1 MVITQKYRFIAD
13 LLTAWEANGYAM
25 GVDQQLKIRELLQKI
40 PDDCTISELKTL
52 LSPIFAHN
60 AKQQEEFYDLFT
72 KLEPQQNQTQTDPD
86 IQTQAPTSP
95 TSDIPNPTSKDWL
108 RNRLRW
114 RVTFVIGILLVLL
127 FVFFDK
133 IINLIIK
140 PNTIPERYVRT
151 ELIYNPKKP
160 DIRTFRFDF
169 DTPSVKNIKMVS
181 LNAKM
186 QGVTTVVTNLLGKI
200 PYFTAQAR
208 PMSAETQILVDTLTF
223 LFEYADNTKERVHYE
238 FTIHNSGAPQR
249 VTTKQSTLALKPY
262 NHTPDTAT
270 LRPQEVM
277 QFSLLNGGWSWM
289 KTGLWALLG
298 SAIWGIAYWRR
309 RKEQKDLAARRD
321 NKTKPPYSWQIKIE
335 GIENTIQLN
344 DVFFRTAND
353 MRRRSEMDIRRL
365 DMPRTIQGT
374 IKKAGM
380 PQFSYR
386 QPTQTNEYL
395 VLIDQAAAQSHRA
408 RLFDFLMR
416 RWQQQE
422 VLVERF
428 FFNGDIRLCW
438 NEKHKRGLSIAE
450 LQQQFPTHRLIVV
463 SHGFWLLK
471 TMVVEWDE
479 WTAGL
484 LDNWRYKVL
493 LTPRMPSEWDARET
507 VLSKKFRI
515 LPAILRGVGDLAE
528 TLDAIEIPDFKRWQE
543 LDLDEAQP
551 IRLPRKLSAET
562 LMIFLESHFIVYQQ
576 GGKRDDRLL
585 QWMAACAVSPVIHW
599 DLTLVFGKL
608 ISDNSPE
615 SDSLVTLDS
624 IFQLTRLSWFNE
636 ALMSDEVRRPLLD
649 WLEKTHPS
657 VLAQVRAK
665 WAEILTTNKPPEDSI
680 AFDDY
685 SLAVTINALN
695 QKPTPH
701 EKRKLNEEL
710 ERTLANEPR
719 QDFLVLDYL
728 AAQRTPLDAFVPKRF
743 LNYFRDPERRIPTL
757 RAWVWQIPLW
767 LVGGLLFFG
776 FNYAPNCTEGVAMTR
791 TRMACIKNDQDKLTL
806 LEYAICDVLDKN
818 YWRVSDVKADS
829 VLAWA
834 YFSPSRNAY
843 ADVNSAPQRVDEEL
857 LASAQNM
864 IRTNNLDSISFYQNL
879 KIAYANAAIRF
890 TNKSYKDSACLFVQL
905 CANLQTKDSVLTA
918 DELTYFNQLCNTQN
932 AQSNK
937 ATILPPKP
945 NRIPVQNAQPQTNT
959 AQNPPL
965 VQQTT
970 TDAYKKDTV
979 QKQATKLADILSLSI
994 SGLQKDIATIG
1005 ESLNINYALS
1015 NDGKEVMENV
1025 VLRFMLNNTLLSTTK
1040 LDPIPV
1046 GETKRGAG
1054 NVTIPKDVKMGQQTI
1069 NIVAEWQG
1077 QTLNSNNKTIDINP
1091 TKGTTKN

>member
-1 MVITQKYRFIAD
+1 MVIAQKYRFIAD

-25 GVDQQLKIRELLQKI
+25 GVDQQLKIRELLKKI
-40 PDDCTISELKTL
+40 PDDCTIPQLKTL

-72 KLEPQQNQTQTDPD
+72 KLTPQQNQTETTPDTQTEVVTFPKSETP
-86 IQTQAPTSP
+86 IQK
-95 TSDIPNPTSKDWL
+95 SKDWL
-108 RNRLRW
+108 RNRLKW
-114 RVTFVIGILLVLL
+114 RVKFAIGIVLVLL

-133 IINLIIK
+133 LINWIK
-140 PNTIPERYVRT
+140 PSPIPERYVRT
-151 ELIYNPKKP
+151 ELTYNPKKP
-160 DIRTFRFDF
+160 DIRTFKFDF

-181 LNAKM
+181 PNARM
-186 QGVTTVVTNLLGKI
+186 QAVTIVVTDLVGRT
-200 PYFTAQAR
+200 PYFTAQAQ
-208 PMSAETQILVDTLTF
+208 PMSKQLPQLLDTLTF
-223 LFEYADNTKERVHYE
+223 VFEYKNNTKERVHYI
-238 FTIHNSGAPQR
+238 FTIHN
-249 VTTKQSTLALKPY
+249 TLAPKTDTTQQLTLVLKPY
-262 NHTPDTAT
+262 SHPDTAN

-277 QFSLLNGGWSWM
+277 QFNMLNGGWSWG
-289 KTGLWALLG
+289 KTGLWVLLG
-298 SAIWGIAYWRR
+298 SMIWGIAYWQR

-321 NKTKPPYSWQIKIE
+321 NKTKPPYSWQIKID
-335 GIENTIQLN
+335 GIENVLQLN
-344 DVFFRTAND
+344 ETFFRTANE

-365 DMPRTIQGT
+365 DMRRTIQGT
-374 IKKAGM
+374 IRKAGM

-386 QPTQTNEYL
+386 QPTQSNEYL

-408 RLFDFLMR
+408 KLFDFMMR

-438 NEKHKRGLSIAE
+438 NDKHKRGLSIAE
-450 LQQQFPTHRLIVV
+450 LQQRYPTHRLIVV
-463 SHGFWLLK
+463 GHGFWLLK

-528 TLDAIEIPDFKRWQE
+528 TLDAIEIPNFKRWQE
-543 LDLDEAQP
+543 LELEEAEP
-551 IRLPRKLSAET
+551 IRLPKKLSAET
-562 LMIFLESHFIVYQQ
+562 LMIFLETHFITYTQ

-599 DLTLVFGKL
+599 DLTLTFGKL

-624 IFQLTRLSWFNE
+624 IFQLTRLSWFNDAAIPDE
-636 ALMSDEVRRPLLD
+636 ARRPLLD

-657 VLAQVRAK
+657 VLAQVRTK
-665 WAEILTTNKPPEDSI
+665 WAEILTTNKPPQDSI

-695 QKPTPH
+695 QKPTPR
-701 EKRKLNEEL
+701 EKRHLNSDL
-710 ERTLANEPR
+710 ERSLVNEPR

-728 AAQRTPLDAFVPKRF
+728 AAQRTPLDAFIPQRF
-743 LNYFRDPERRIPTL
+743 LDYFRDPERRVPTL
-757 RAWVWQIPLW
+757 RAWVWQIPL
-767 LVGGLLFFG
+767 LLIGGLIMFG
-776 FNYAPNCTEGVAMTR
+776 FNYAPDCKEGVAMTR
-791 TRMACIKNDQDKLTL
+791 TRMACIQSPQDKLTL
-806 LEYAICDVLDKN
+806 LEYAICDVLDKQ
-818 YWRVSDVKADS
+818 YWNTDAVQIDS
-829 VLAWA
+829 VLALT
-834 YFSPSRNAY
+834 YFVPKSGDIGNTERL
-843 ADVNSAPQRVDEEL
+843 DEFL
-857 LASAQNM
+857 LRTAKEM
-864 IRTNNLDSISFYQNL
+864 IEKDNLDSTSFYQNL
-879 KIAYANAAIRF
+879 KIAYANTAIKF
-890 TNKSYKDSACLFVQL
+890 ANKTNKDSTCLFVQL
-905 CANLQTKDSVLTA
+905 YANLPTKDSVLTA
-918 DELTYFNQLCNTQN
+918 DEWTYFNQMCNRQN
-932 AQSNK
+932 IQPNK
-937 ATILPPKP
+937 ATVLPPKS
-945 NRIPVQNAQPQTNT
+945 NKIPTQRVQPQTNR
-959 AQNPPL
+959 AQNPPI
-965 VQQTT
+965 VQQST
-970 TDAYKKDTV
+970 TDAYKQDSV

-994 SGLQKDIATIG
+994 SGLQKDAATLG

-1025 VLRFMLNNTLLSTTK
+1025 VLRFMLNNAVLSTAK

-1054 NVTIPKDVKMGQQTI
+1054 NITIPKEVKAGQQTI

-1077 QTLNSNNKTIDINP
+1077 QTLKSNNKSIEINP
-1091 TKGTTKN
+1091 TRGTTKN

>member
-25 GVDQQLKIRELLQKI
+25 GIDQQLKIRELLQKI

-72 KLEPQQNQTQTDPD
+72 KLEPQQKQTETPPD

-95 TSDIPNPTSKDWL
+95 TSHIPNPTSKTDWL
-108 RNRLRW
+108 KNRLRW
-114 RVTFVIGILLVLL
+114 RVKFVIGILLALG
-127 FVFFDK
+127 FIFSDK
-133 IINLIIK
+133 IIDACK
-140 PNTIPERYVRT
+140 PSPIPERFVQA
-151 ELIYNPKKP
+151 ELVYNAKKNE
-160 DIRTFRFDF
+160 IKTFRFDF

-181 LNAKM
+181 PNAKM
-186 QGVTTVVTNLLGKI
+186 REVTVVVTDLLGKT
-200 PYFTAQAR
+200 PFFTAQAN
-208 PMSAETQILVDTLTF
+208 PISEQTAQLIDTLTF
-223 LFEYADNTKERVHYE
+223 VFEYKDNSKARVHYI
-238 FTIHNSGAPQR
+238 FTIHNSSAIQ
-249 VTTKQSTLALKPY
+249 TKSAQQVALTLKPY
-262 NHTPDTAT
+262 SHATDTAN
-270 LRPQEVM
+270 LRPQETL
-277 QFSLLNGGWSWM
+277 QFSPLNGGWSWG

-298 SAIWGIAYWRR
+298 STIWGIAYWRR
-309 RKEQKDLAARRD
+309 QKEKKDLAARRD
-321 NKTKPPYSWQIKIE
+321 SKTKPPYSWQIKIE

-386 QPTQTNEYL
+386 QPTQANEYL

-428 FFNGDIRLCW
+428 FFNGDMRLCW

-471 TMVVEWDE
+471 TTVVEWDE

-562 LMIFLESHFIVYQQ
+562 LMIFLESHFIVYQK

-599 DLTLVFGKL
+599 DLTLTFGKL

-615 SDSLVTLDS
+615 ADSLVTLDS

-657 VLAQVRAK
+657 VLTQVRTK

-695 QKPTPH
+695 QKPTPR
-701 EKRKLNEEL
+701 EKRKLNDAL
-710 ERTLANEPR
+710 ERSLANEPR

-728 AAQRTPLDAFVPKRF
+728 AAQRTPLDAFVPQRF
-743 LNYFRDPERRIPTL
+743 LNYFRDPARRIPSL

-767 LVGGLLFFG
+767 LFGGFLLFSFD
-776 FNYAPNCTEGVAMTR
+776 YAPNCTEGVAMTR
-791 TRMACIKNDQDKLTL
+791 TRMACIKNEQDKLTL
-806 LEYAICDVLDKN
+806 LEYAICDILDKN
-818 YWRVSDVKADS
+818 YWNAEDIQADS
-829 VLAWA
+829 ILAW
-834 YFSPSRNAY
+834 
-843 ADVNSAPQRVDEEL
+843 NSLGKIIQVDIRSEQRIDEAL
-857 LASAQNM
+857 LTSAQTM
-864 IRTNNLDSISFYQNL
+864 MRTNNLDSISFYRNL
-879 KIAYANAAIRF
+879 KIAYANAAIRY

-905 CANLQTKDSVLTA
+905 YANLQTKDSVLTA

-945 NRIPVQNAQPQTNT
+945 NRIPAQSAQPQTNT

-970 TDAYKKDTV
+970 TDAYKKDSV

-1025 VLRFMLNNTLLSTTK
+1025 VLRFMLNNTVLSTTK

>member
-72 KLEPQQNQTQTDPD
+72 KLDPQQKQTETNPD
-86 IQTQAPTSP
+86 TQAQAPP
-95 TSDIPNPTSKDWL
+95 PPKSDIPNPKSEDWL
-108 RNRLRW
+108 KNRLKW
-114 RVTFVIGILLVLL
+114 RVTFTIGILFVLL
-127 FVFFDK
+127 FVFFDR
-133 IINLIIK
+133 ISSLIT
-140 PNTIPERYVRT
+140 PHPIPERYV
-151 ELIYNPKKP
+151 EADLVYNSKKP
-160 DIRTFRFDF
+160 NIQTFIFDTV
-169 DTPSVKNIKMVS
+169 TPSVKSIKMVS
-181 LNAKM
+181 PNAKM
-186 QGVTTVVTNLLGKI
+186 HGVTIFVSSLLGKK
-200 PYFTAQAR
+200 PFFTAQAQ
-208 PMSAETQILVDTLTF
+208 PLSADVQIVKDTLTF
-223 LFEYADNTKERVHYE
+223 IFEYVNKTKERVHYV
-238 FTIHNSGAPQR
+238 FFIHNENIPIRNTAP
-249 VTTKQSTLALKPY
+249 TPSSLTLKRY
-262 NHTPDTAT
+262 NHTPDTSA
-270 LRPQEVM
+270 LRPQEVL
-277 QFSLLNGGWSWM
+277 QFSLLEGGWSWA

-335 GIENTIQLN
+335 GVENVIQLN
-344 DVFFRTAND
+344 DIFFRTAND

-386 QPTQTNEYL
+386 QPTQANEYL

-438 NEKHKRGLSIAE
+438 NDKHKRGLSIAE
-450 LQQQFPTHRLIVV
+450 LQNRFPTHRLIVV

-543 LDLDEAQP
+543 LELEEAEP
-551 IRLPRKLSAET
+551 IRLPRKLSAAT
-562 LMIFLESHFIVYQQ
+562 LMIFLESHFITYTQ

-585 QWMAACAVSPVIHW
+585 QWIAACAVSPVIHW
-599 DLTLVFGKL
+599 DLTLVFGQL
-608 ISDNSPE
+608 IAENNTE
-615 SDSLVTLDS
+615 TDSLVTLDS

-636 ALMSDEVRRPLLD
+636 ALIPDEARRPLLD

-657 VLAQVRAK
+657 VLQQVRAK
-665 WAEILTTNKPPEDSI
+665 WAEILTINKPPEDSI

-695 QKPTPH
+695 QKPTPR
-701 EKRKLNEEL
+701 EKRKLNEAL
-710 ERTLANEPR
+710 ERSLANEPR

-728 AAQRTPLDAFVPKRF
+728 AAQRTPLDAFIPKRF
-743 LNYFRDPERRIPTL
+743 LNYFRDPERRIPSL

-767 LVGGLLFFG
+767 LFGGLTFFG
-776 FNYAPNCTEGVAMTR
+776 FNYSPDCREWVVMTR
-791 TRMACIKNDQDKLTL
+791 SQAACIKTEQDKLTL

-818 YWRVSDVKADS
+818 YWRVSDVKTDS
-829 VLAWA
+829 VLAWN
-834 YFSPSRNAY
+834 YFATSQNASG
-843 ADVNSAPQRVDEEL
+843 NTQRVDENL
-857 LASAQNM
+857 LETAQKM

-879 KIAYANAAIRF
+879 KIAYANAAIRY
-890 TNKSYKDSACLFVQL
+890 TNKSYIDSACLFVQL
-905 CANLQTKDSVLTA
+905 CANLQTKDPVLTT
-918 DELTYFNQLCNTQN
+918 DELTYFNQICNRQN
-932 AQSNK
+932 SQSNK
-937 ATILPPKP
+937 AIVLPPKS
-945 NRIPVQNAQPQTNT
+945 NKIPTQRGQPQTNT
-959 AQNPPL
+959 AQNPPI
-965 VQQTT
+965 VQQPT
-970 TDAYKKDTV
+970 TDANKQDTV
-979 QKQATKLADILSLSI
+979 QKQVTKLTDILSLSI
-994 SGLQKDIATIG
+994 SGLQKDIATLG

-1015 NDGKEVMENV
+1015 NDGKEVMDNV
-1025 VLRFMLNNTLLSTTK
+1025 VLRFMLNSTVLSTTK

-1046 GETKRGAG
+1046 GETKRGVG
-1054 NVTIPKDVKMGQQTI
+1054 YITIPKDAKSGQQTI

-1077 QTLNSNNKTIDINP
+1077 QTLNSNNKTIEINP